1 MPVEIERKFLLS
13 DEGWRAVVSRSEKII
28 DGLFIAA
35 EGRKARVRLYPD
47 RATLT
52 LKGARDELARAEYE
66 YEIPSADAAELIA
79 SHCGD
84 HVVVKTRHHVPH
96 GGRVWQI
103 DEYEGL
109 LAGVVIAEIE
119 VECENASVDL
129 PEWIGAEVSHDPTY
143 RKINLLSARL
153 AETADSRIAAP
164 PGAPESAIRRFSPA
178 CLSAPA

>member
-1 MPVEIERKFLLS
+1 MPVEIERKFLLAG
-13 DEGWRAVVSRSEKII
+13 EGWRAAVSHSERIV

-52 LKGARDELARAEYE
+52 LKGPRAGLARPEFE
-66 YEIPSADAAELIA
+66 YEIPTADAAELIA

-84 HVVVKTRHHVPH
+84 HVVVKTRHHVSY
-96 GGRVWQI
+96 GGREWQI

-109 LAGVVIAEIE
+109 LTGVVIAEIE
-119 VECENASVDL
+119 VECESASVEL

-143 RKINLLSARL
+143 RKINLLNARL
-153 AETADSRIAAP
+153 AETAEARIAAP
-164 PGAPESAIRRFSPA
+164 PGWSA
-178 CLSAPA
+178 